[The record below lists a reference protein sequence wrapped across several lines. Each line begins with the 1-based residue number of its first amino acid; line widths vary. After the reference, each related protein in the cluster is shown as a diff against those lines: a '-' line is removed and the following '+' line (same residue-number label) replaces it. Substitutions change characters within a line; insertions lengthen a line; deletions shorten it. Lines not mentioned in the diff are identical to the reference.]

1 MKIENSHF
9 GEIVYDEELIVN
21 FSEGMIGFEKL
32 KKFLLINNNDGLFLW
47 LTSVEEPEIV
57 FPLFAIDA
65 IYDNFP
71 HENNFEV
78 FGIVKLDKEPENI
91 TINLKAPVYISE
103 AAKTGFQKI
112 IDSDKYSINY
122 KLFKKE

>member
-1 MKIENSHF
+1 MKIKNSQF
-9 GEIVYDEELIVN
+9 GEIEYDEKIIVN

-32 KKFLLINNNDGLFLW
+32 KKFLLINKNDGLFLW

-78 FGIVKLDKEPENI
+78 FGIVKLDREPENI
-91 TINLKAPVYISE
+91 TVNLKAPVYINVISK
-103 AAKTGFQKI
+103 AGFQKI
-112 IDSDKYSINY
+112 IDSETYSMNY